1 MDIRLILGIS
11 IGIYLAYVLFKRFAV
26 RNAVDTDYRQRMNE
40 LLTSKK
46 HQVKGK
52 FD

>member
-1 MDIRLILGIS
+1 MNIQLILGIS
-11 IGIYLAYVLFKRFAV
+11 IGVYLAYIIFRRFTV
-26 RNAVDTDYRQRMNE
+26 RNAVNTDYRKRMSD
-40 LLTSKK
+40 LLTNKK